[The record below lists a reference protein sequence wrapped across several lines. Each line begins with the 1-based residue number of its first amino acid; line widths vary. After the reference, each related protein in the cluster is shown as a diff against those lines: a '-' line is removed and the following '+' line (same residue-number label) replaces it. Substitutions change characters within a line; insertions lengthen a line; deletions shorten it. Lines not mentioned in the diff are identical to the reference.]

1 MAKQIVALYS
11 KRPGCGKSTAAQ
23 ALCIEHGFVR
33 VSFADPL
40 RKMTGALLQELGCDT
55 AQVGHL
61 LHEGKE
67 EIIPEL
73 GVSTRHLLRTLGTEW
88 GRDCIHPNL
97 WVRVW
102 TKKVANLDRV
112 VVDDLRFPNELEA
125 VRYRGGTVIEI
136 TRPGTDRNDLH
147 RSDGALDGLGDIA
160 DYTIQN
166 SGSIE
171 TLKVAVTLALADAEV
186 AE

>member
-1 MAKQIVALYS
+1 MAKEIVALYS
-11 KRPGCGKSTAAQ
+11 RRPGCGKSTAAQ
-23 ALCIEHGFVR
+23 ALCMEHGFVR

-40 RKMTGALLQELGCDT
+40 RKMVGVLLQELGYDT

-88 GRDCIHPNL
+88 GRDCVHPNL
-97 WVRVW
+97 WVKVW
-102 TKKVANLDRV
+102 KKKVAGLDRV
-112 VVDDLRFPNELEA
+112 VTDDLRFPNELEA

-136 TRPGTDRNDLH
+136 TRPGTDRDDLH
-147 RSDGALDGLGDIA
+147 RSDGALDDLGDIA
-160 DYTIQN
+160 DCTIQN
-166 SGSIE
+166 SSSIE
-171 TLKVAVTLALADAEV
+171 ALEIAVTMAIEDEV
-186 AE
+186 AA

>member
-11 KRPGCGKSTAAQ
+11 KRPGCGKSTAAL
-23 ALCIEHGFVR
+23 ALCREHGFVR

-40 RKMTGALLQELGCDT
+40 RKMVAVLLQELGYDKV
-55 AQVGHL
+55 QVFHL

-67 EIIPEL
+67 ETIPEL

-88 GRDCIHPNL
+88 GRDCVHPNL

-102 TKKVANLDRV
+102 KKKVAALDRV
-112 VVDDLRFPNELEA
+112 VTDDLRFPNELEA

-136 TRPGTDRNDLH
+136 TRPGVDRDDLH
-147 RSDGALDGLGDIA
+147 RSDGALDALGDIA
-160 DYTIQN
+160 DCVIQN
-166 SGSIE
+166 SGTIKALE
-171 TLKVAVTLALADAEV
+171 IAVTLAIEGEDA
-186 AE
+186 A